1 MKKIGIKVA
10 LMFLLVSLISGSI
23 ITCSYFFVFNHE
35 LNNMK
40 SKALQTVNNSLK
52 SIDAEKLQKIMDSTS
67 EDTQEYKD
75 VLNSMLL
82 WKSTQNVA
90 NFYTFSKVD
99 NKTAAFIVDASA
111 DPASLGDKYSDDPL
125 IFKAFDGQVVID
137 SEPTTDKWGTTI
149 SAFAPIKDSSGKVIA
164 IAGIDVDAG
173 LYHEMQSTLSFYLFI
188 AYLIYFVISA
198 VILFFFSKKLHD
210 DTRSIIIELNKMKSG
225 DLTGNFKLKSNDEIG
240 TIADSI
246 SSFKANIN
254 SIIASIKSFSDKIL
268 ENADSLA
275 EISNNMSA
283 ASQISAAMVQ
293 EISGSSSKEADG
305 LKTIETTVS
314 LFEDEFGNMVSCI
327 ADVDTS
333 TQHINDRA
341 NESSRD
347 LNALADSTA
356 EMDKVFNNMVN
367 KIQGLG
373 ANIDKINE
381 ITNLIN
387 SIAEQ
392 TNLLALNAAIEAAR
406 AGESGRGFAVVA
418 EEIRKL
424 AEQSKESSLSIA
436 NLVETISGESKAV
449 VKNTSDVKA
458 ELEKQ
463 LNIINNSVHSYSEI
477 IDTIE
482 TIPPK
487 IEQVNKA
494 LTLVSSK
501 KSVISTEVEKA
512 AYSIEQIAGST
523 KKMASMT
530 EEVSSS
536 GEEVTFASQNLREML
551 KEIHAALSKFRTE

>member
-1 MKKIGIKVA
+1 
-10 LMFLLVSLISGSI
+10 
-23 ITCSYFFVFNHE
+23 
-35 LNNMK
+35 
-40 SKALQTVNNSLK
+40 
-52 SIDAEKLQKIMDSTS
+52 
-67 EDTQEYKD
+67 
-75 VLNSMLL
+75 
-82 WKSTQNVA
+82 
-90 NFYTFSKVD
+90 
-99 NKTAAFIVDASA
+99 
-111 DPASLGDKYSDDPL
+111 
-125 IFKAFDGQVVID
+125 
-137 SEPTTDKWGTTI
+137 
-149 SAFAPIKDSSGKVIA
+149 
-164 IAGIDVDAG
+164 
-173 LYHEMQSTLSFYLFI
+173 
-188 AYLIYFVISA
+188 
-198 VILFFFSKKLHD
+198 
-210 DTRSIIIELNKMKSG
+210 
-225 DLTGNFKLKSNDEIG
+225 
-240 TIADSI
+240 
-246 SSFKANIN
+246 
-254 SIIASIKSFSDKIL
+254 
-268 ENADSLA
+268 
-275 EISNNMSA
+275 
-283 ASQISAAMVQ
+283 
-293 EISGSSSKEADG
+293 
-305 LKTIETTVS
+305 
-314 LFEDEFGNMVSCI
+314 MVSCI
-327 ADVDTS
+327 GDVDSS

-356 EMDKVFNNMVN
+356 EMSKVYNDMVN

-424 AEQSKESSLSIA
+424 AEQSRESSLSIA

-449 VKNTSDVKA
+449 VKNTVDVKA

-551 KEIHAALSKFRTE
+551 KEIHTELSKFKTE

>member
-10 LMFLLVSLISGSI
+10 LMFLLVSLIAGSI

-52 SIDAEKLQKIMDSTS
+52 SIDAEKLQKLLDSPS
-67 EDTQEYKD
+67 GDTQQYKD

-99 NKTAAFIVDASA
+99 GKTAAFIVDASP
-111 DPASLGDKYSDDPL
+111 DPASPGDKYNDDPL
-125 IFKAFDGQVVID
+125 IFKAFDGQIVTD

-173 LYHEMQSTLSFYLFI
+173 LYHEMQSTLSFYLVI
-188 AYLIYFVISA
+188 AYLIYFIISA
-198 VILFFFSKKLHD
+198 VILFFFSRKLQNN
-210 DTRSIIIELNKMKSG
+210 TRSINIELNKMKSG
-225 DLTGNFKLKSNDEIG
+225 DLTGNFKLNSTDEIG

-246 SSFKANIN
+246 NNFKANIN

-283 ASQISAAMVQ
+283 ASQVSAAMVQ
-293 EISGSSSKEADG
+293 EIYGSSSKEADG
-305 LKTIETTVS
+305 LKTIENTVS
-314 LFEDEFGNMVSCI
+314 LFEDEFAKMVSCI
-327 ADVDTS
+327 GDVDSS

-356 EMDKVFNNMVN
+356 EMDKVYNDMVN

-424 AEQSKESSLSIA
+424 AEQSRESSLSIA

-449 VKNTSDVKA
+449 VKNTVDVKA

-512 AYSIEQIAGST
+512 AYSIEQIASST

-530 EEVSSS
+530 EEVTSS

-551 KEIHAALSKFRTE
+551 KEIHTELSKFKTE